1 MRPFNVA
8 LQTPSS
14 LRFDMHPCDDDD
26 GLSAFAHLRPRL
38 LGIAHR
44 MLGSAADAEDV
55 VQNVWLSWQC
65 TNRSVVEN
73 PSAFLATT
81 TRRLCINLSQ
91 SARSR
96 RETHSGTW
104 HREPVDTSGDP
115 GLHAER
121 EEALNVAMLLLL
133 EALSP
138 PERAAYILREAF
150 DYSHRQIADI
160 LQMEDANVRQLVS
173 RARKHVTDGRHIRF
187 SSGEQQ
193 RRMLDAFMAAA
204 HTGDM
209 AALEGLFVEEVVSH
223 SASAGIL
230 RSYDGCSGRCRRK
243 ARSTRR
249 SGMLMSPAAIFSTGH
264 RAGSSSPT
272 P

>member
-173 RARKHVTDGRHIRF
+173 RARKHVTD
-187 SSGEQQ
+187 
-193 RRMLDAFMAAA
+193 AFMAAA

-249 SGMLMSPAAIFSTGH
+249 SGMPMSPAAIFSTGH